1 LCAQASN
8 ESDVEKAKI
17 LHEAA
22 DSASNTYRRL
32 MQSFD
37 ERRKPSR
44 QPIGQT
50 NVARQ
55 QIVQNIRSDGQKKIT
70 NELGSI
76 AILPRRYHLT
86 AQGRRALRA
95 AIIKTSRGEEAR
107 GPGRLPERVV
117 QREIR

>member
-32 MQSFD
+32 MQRFD
-37 ERRKPSR
+37 ERRNPSR
-44 QPIGQT
+44 QPIVAIGQT

-55 QIVQNIRSDGQKKIT
+55 QVVQNI
-70 NELGSI
+70 
-76 AILPRRYHLT
+76 
-86 AQGRRALRA
+86 
-95 AIIKTSRGEEAR
+95 
-107 GPGRLPERVV
+107 
-117 QREIR
+117 